1 MRKVL
6 KYKID
11 TTEGE
16 QILSVPESFKVIA
29 FKQHHSSLRLFI
41 EGDLEKEK
49 TELRLYVVATGEE
62 VPANHFHIGT
72 VILNNYAYHLYQK
85 F

>member
-1 MRKVL
+1 
-6 KYKID
+6 
-11 TTEGE
+11 
-16 QILSVPESFKVIA
+16 
-29 FKQHHSSLRLFI
+29 
-41 EGDLEKEK
+41 LEKEK